1 MTGNAVAGSLMS
13 FRIVATA
20 FSIAGDPSVAP
31 TAPIGIILL
40 AGQARPIQVR
50 PQGEEV
56 ANGFFAITALY
67 LLPLTSVNGQE
78 MAQLPGGL

>member
-1 MTGNAVAGSLMS
+1 
-13 FRIVATA
+13 VATA

-50 PQGEEV
+50 PQGDEE
-56 ANGFFAITALY
+56 AALW
-67 LLPLTSVNGQE
+67 LPLFR
-78 MAQLPGGL
+78 GG